1 MSIQMPPTSACAFDS
16 RGPIA
21 TMSAMNDGRRM
32 TARAPLVL
40 LILYA
45 ALAGPTAA
53 AVTEVV
59 LCEADFSIM
68 SGFVASPDARHLAWV
83 EKNEGRERIV
93 LDGATEPFYEGVSSI
108 VFSGD
113 GDHMAYV
120 AGTARAPVP
129 GVNYAVVRDGVIGE
143 SYERVSVP
151 QMDLH
156 GRMLAY
162 VAETRNAPV
171 SLVIDGSPRRAG
183 DTIVGGTLVLSREGG
198 RFAFMVKHKDSYDL
212 VTDAGV
218 RGSYK
223 SIVPTR
229 VEFSPDGEHLSFVV
243 PALEPAFFLD
253 EKRFDRCDEGVLG
266 PVYDSVGKSLGYA
279 LRYKNVWRVTV
290 RHPTRTIQF
299 ETTDNVSALMLGPS
313 GEHFA
318 YLRTR
323 PLGKMVVVLDTMP
336 VGEYDRVEG
345 LTFSPDGKHLAF
357 AVGEG
362 NRWRVVYRGDT
373 TGLYESV
380 RHLVVSPSGGHWAC
394 WVGKEGRWRGVVD
407 GIKGRAYDAT
417 LTRIVFD
424 NEHQLH
430 YIARR
435 RNTYYRVNVSLDK

>member
-1 MSIQMPPTSACAFDS
+1 
-16 RGPIA
+16 
-21 TMSAMNDGRRM
+21 M
-32 TARAPLVL
+32 TAPVLIVL
-40 LILYA
+40 LILCA
-45 ALAGPTAA
+45 SFVRPTAA

-59 LCEADFSIM
+59 LCEADPSVM

-83 EKNEGRERIV
+83 ERNEGRERVV

-108 VFSGD
+108 VFSED

-162 VAETRNAPV
+162 FAETRNAPV
-171 SLVIDGSPRRAG
+171 TLVVNGSPRRPG
-183 DTIVGGTLVLSREGG
+183 DTIDEESFVLSREGG
-198 RFAFMVKHKDSYDL
+198 RFAFTVRQKDLYRL

-218 RGSYK
+218 RGSYQ
-223 SIVPTR
+223 SLVPSG
-229 VEFSPDGEHLSFVV
+229 VEFSPDGEHMSFVIS
-243 PALEPAFFLD
+243 ALEPAFILD
-253 EKRFDRCDEGVLG
+253 GKRFDRWDRVLG

-279 LRYKNVWRVTV
+279 LRYRDVWRVTI
-290 RHPTRTIQF
+290 RHPARVIQF
-299 ETTDNVSALMLGPS
+299 ETADDVSDLMLSPS

-323 PLGKMVVVLDTMP
+323 PLGKRVVVLDTVP
-336 VGEYDRVEG
+336 VGDYDRVEG

-357 AVGEG
+357 AAGEG

-373 TGLYESV
+373 TGLYEWV
-380 RHLVVSPSGGHWAC
+380 RNLVVSPSGGHWAC
-394 WVGKEGRWRGVVD
+394 WCGNEGKWRCVVD
-407 GIKGRAYDAT
+407 GMKGRAFDAT
-417 LTRIVFD
+417 LSRIVFD
-424 NEHQLH
+424 NEHQLR

-435 RNTYYRVNVSLDK
+435 RNKYYRVNVSLDK

>member
-1 MSIQMPPTSACAFDS
+1 
-16 RGPIA
+16 
-21 TMSAMNDGRRM
+21 M
-32 TARAPLVL
+32 TAPVSIVL
-40 LILYA
+40 LILCA
-45 ALAGPTAA
+45 SFVRPTAA
-53 AVTEVV
+53 AVTEVL
-59 LCEADFSIM
+59 LCEADPSIM

-83 EKNEGRERIV
+83 AKNEGRERVV

-108 VFSGD
+108 VFSED

-120 AGTARAPVP
+120 AGIARAPVP

-162 VAETRNAPV
+162 VAETRNA
-171 SLVIDGSPRRAG
+171 LGTMVINGSPRRAG

-198 RFAFMVKHKDSYDL
+198 RFAFMVKQKDSYDL

-223 SIVPTR
+223 SIFPASVK
-229 VEFSPDGEHLSFVV
+229 FSPDGEHLSFVV

-253 EKRFDRCDEGVLG
+253 EKRFDRCDEGVIG
-266 PVYDSVGKSLGYA
+266 PVYDSVSKSLGYA
-279 LRYKNVWRVTV
+279 LRYKNVWRVTI
-290 RHPTRTIQF
+290 RHPARVIQF
-299 ETTDNVSALMLGPS
+299 ETTDDVSDLMLSPS

-394 WVGKEGRWRGVVD
+394 WTGNEGKWRCVVD
-407 GIKGRAYDAT
+407 GVKGRAFDAT
-417 LTRIVFD
+417 LSRIVFD
-424 NEHQLH
+424 NENQLH

-435 RNTYYRVNVSLDK
+435 RNTYYRVNVALDR